1 MIAVKMNKYHYYERW
16 NFMIKFKKDEQGI
29 YYIHDYF
36 PKNKYGEDRNEFSQN
51 IYGIKNGYESICSK
65 YYMDLV
71 ECLTKQ
77 VSDKIQLLK
86 DKPICIVPSSQ
97 SRKWG
102 EGLEYIVRNLVKDF
116 SMIDASRCLVR
127 IQDHDKLSLGGVRDI
142 STHITTIKVFEEEL
156 IKGKEVFLFDD
167 ITTTG
172 NSLKA
177 CEILLLQK
185 GAKKVIKIVL
195 GKTIEEKNKLNP
207 IDDEIINTNSFSI
220 FNDKGY
226 REYQRDYTKN
236 LLKGLN
242 KKLIIH
248 SKKNGNLVAI
258 FILKNIRTQ
267 EKERVYLSEYS
278 EYQEKKGIKRINDSS
293 IAEKLQC
300 TKTGQKIS
308 IHGEE
313 YVLVLVYYSKN
324 GEE

>member
-1 MIAVKMNKYHYYERW
+1 M
-16 NFMIKFKKDEQGI
+16 
-29 YYIHDYF
+29 
-36 PKNKYGEDRNEFSQN
+36 
-51 IYGIKNGYESICSK
+51 
-65 YYMDLV
+65 
-71 ECLTKQ
+71 
-77 VSDKIQLLK
+77 
-86 DKPICIVPSSQ
+86 
-97 SRKWG
+97 
-102 EGLEYIVRNLVKDF
+102 
-116 SMIDASRCLVR
+116 
-127 IQDHDKLSLGGVRDI
+127 
-142 STHITTIKVFEEEL
+142 
-156 IKGKEVFLFDD
+156 
-167 ITTTG
+167 
-172 NSLKA
+172 
-177 CEILLLQK
+177 
-185 GAKKVIKIVL
+185 
-195 GKTIEEKNKLNP
+195 NP

-242 KKLIIH
+242 KKLIIHSKKNVIIH

-300 TKTGQKIS
+300 TKTGQKIN

>member
-1 MIAVKMNKYHYYERW
+1 MNWKRR
-16 NFMIKFKKDEQGI
+16 KQRTKR
-29 YYIHDYF
+29 
-36 PKNKYGEDRNEFSQN
+36 PKRNS
-51 IYGIKNGYESICSK
+51 SSC
-65 YYMDLV
+65 V
-71 ECLTKQ
+71 EL
-77 VSDKIQLLK
+77 
-86 DKPICIVPSSQ
+86 
-97 SRKWG
+97 
-102 EGLEYIVRNLVKDF
+102 
-116 SMIDASRCLVR
+116 
-127 IQDHDKLSLGGVRDI
+127 
-142 STHITTIKVFEEEL
+142 
-156 IKGKEVFLFDD
+156 
-167 ITTTG
+167 
-172 NSLKA
+172 
-177 CEILLLQK
+177 
-185 GAKKVIKIVL
+185 
-195 GKTIEEKNKLNP
+195 
-207 IDDEIINTNSFSI
+207 SI

>member
-1 MIAVKMNKYHYYERW
+1 MMIAVKMNKYHYYERW

-65 YYMDLV
+65 YYRDLV

-102 EGLEYIVRNLVKDF
+102 EGLEYIVKNLVKDF
-116 SMIDASRCLVR
+116 AMIDASRCLVR

-195 GKTIEEKNKLNP
+195 GKTI
-207 IDDEIINTNSFSI
+207 DDEIIDTNSFTI
-220 FNDKGY
+220 LNDKGY
-226 REYQRDYTKN
+226 QEYQRDYTKN

-242 KKLIIH
+242 KKTIVH
-248 SKKNGNLVAI
+248 PKEDGNSIAI
-258 FILKNIRTQ
+258 YILKNIRTQ
-267 EKERVYLSEYS
+267 LKEKVYLSEYS
-278 EYQEKKGIKRINDSS
+278 DYQEKKGIKIINNSS
-293 IAEKLQC
+293 IVENLQC
-300 TKTGQKIS
+300 INIGQKIN
-308 IHGEE
+308 IHGEDYE
-313 YVLVLVYYSKN
+313 LVLVYYSKN
-324 GEE
+324 GKED